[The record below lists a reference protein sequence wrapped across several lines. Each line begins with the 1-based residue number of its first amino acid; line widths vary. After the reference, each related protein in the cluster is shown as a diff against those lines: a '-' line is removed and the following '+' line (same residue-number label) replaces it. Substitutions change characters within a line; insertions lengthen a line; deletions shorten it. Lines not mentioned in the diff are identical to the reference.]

1 MKRSSPSENDHHS
14 SSADS
19 SSTTESKKPKLTE
32 ADNKLL
38 NLGVGA
44 TKRQVS
50 EEQKKK
56 LMQGFAL
63 LGKPSAVVNKK
74 KIANQERELDVK
86 LIKNIPIDY
95 TLKTF
100 ITFKSSANF
109 IWTNN
114 ISGNSKVVGLSSFVT
129 GNSTSNVVTNTRFS
143 QSFSQSPMIPSPIHQ
158 EPQTSSEFFKG
169 LLYHIYP
176 SSLLP
181 HSMYSK
187 IRELPNYNRENLE
200 NLSDVYETF
209 DKNLQRLDIE
219 FLNERYNCWCEALIS
234 VFTSFIEGL
243 CPYFY
248 LLPDYGQKSSFI
260 FLNESA
266 FSSKAKRCIVS
277 QPSSDLIS
285 RLKAEDIEFS
295 EHSVNKPEMRTEAD
309 NVMLASR
316 PEEISNQYRYLV
328 IIGRSN
334 LHSLIDFLGNYHLR
348 FLDYDVPQIISPHIF
363 INSTLKKCKLF
374 PRTNNENGNNKPY
387 SLEVS
392 GGYILPH
399 SFLDVCESV
408 SKMNPDFICSVKDFK
423 DETGRLNEYQGREI
437 PTPLSS
443 QGSGGQIFQFSS
455 SSVAQ
460 YGESEE
466 LQGHSIR
473 TITSSANNSFTV
485 KLKKI

>member
-56 LMQGFAL
+56 LFQGFAL
-63 LGKPSAVVNKK
+63 LGKPSAVANKK

-143 QSFSQSPMIPSPIHQ
+143 QSFSQSPMTPSPIHQ

-234 VFTSFIEGL
+234 VYALTFTSFQIMARKV
-243 CPYFY
+243 P
-248 LLPDYGQKSSFI
+248 SSF
-260 FLNESA
+260 
-266 FSSKAKRCIVS
+266 
-277 QPSSDLIS
+277 
-285 RLKAEDIEFS
+285 
-295 EHSVNKPEMRTEAD
+295 
-309 NVMLASR
+309 
-316 PEEISNQYRYLV
+316 
-328 IIGRSN
+328 
-334 LHSLIDFLGNYHLR
+334 
-348 FLDYDVPQIISPHIF
+348 
-363 INSTLKKCKLF
+363 
-374 PRTNNENGNNKPY
+374 
-387 SLEVS
+387 
-392 GGYILPH
+392 
-399 SFLDVCESV
+399 
-408 SKMNPDFICSVKDFK
+408 
-423 DETGRLNEYQGREI
+423 
-437 PTPLSS
+437 
-443 QGSGGQIFQFSS
+443 
-455 SSVAQ
+455 
-460 YGESEE
+460 
-466 LQGHSIR
+466 
-473 TITSSANNSFTV
+473 
-485 KLKKI
+485 